1 MSAASDFLT
10 TIRERH
16 GIVWSM
22 QCARRHVSA
31 LLLSGAALLASTA
44 TFGQTQAPPPP
55 TEALRPVLVQ
65 VGQSVANVNV
75 NRWKAPGDVKS
86 STTGDMESIQRDL
99 NTTLPPLL
107 DAAAGSPGSTAASFA
122 VYRNIDALYD
132 VLLRVSQTAV
142 MAGAQNDAVGL
153 QSALDNLQSARK
165 DLGSSIMDLAN
176 SHDQELAR
184 LRTAAAAAARVATPP
199 PPPAKNVIDDG
210 PQKPTP
216 ARRKKKPATNTP
228 PTNPQP
234 ATSPQ

>member
-1 MSAASDFLT
+1 MFARAFLT
-10 TIRERH
+10 TLWGMR
-16 GIVWSM
+16 GIVSSM
-22 QCARRHVSA
+22 QYTQRQVSA
-31 LLLSGAALLASTA
+31 LLLAGAVAMATTAS
-44 TFGQTQAPPPP
+44 FGQTQAPAQQTPP

-65 VGQSVANVNV
+65 VSQSVANVNV

-86 STTGDMESIQRDL
+86 STAGDMESIQRDL
-99 NTTLPPLL
+99 TTTLPPLL

-153 QSALDNLQSARK
+153 QSTLDNLQSARK

-176 SHDQELAR
+176 AHDQELAR

-216 ARRKKKPATNTP
+216 SRRKKKPATS
-228 PTNPQP
+228 P